1 MRIAIYARYSSDLQT
16 DASIEDQIRLCQE
29 LASKEKWAV
38 VNRYTDHGISG
49 ASLMRPGIQALM
61 QDASG
66 GKFDLVVAEALDRLS
81 RDQADIATIKKRLQ
95 FAGINIHTLAEG
107 EITELHIGLKGT
119 MNALFLK
126 DLALKT
132 RRGISGRIEKGK
144 SGGGL
149 PYGYDAVVQFDSQG
163 ERIRG
168 DRTINDG
175 EAAIV
180 RRIFEEFAAGKSP
193 KAIAVQ
199 LNREGI
205 PSPGSKSKSAKGRGG
220 WGQSTING
228 NRRRGTG
235 ILNNDLYIGVLVWNR
250 QRFIKDP
257 ETGKRVPRF
266 NPESQWIRKEV
277 PELRI
282 IDQELWDKTKAR
294 QKVLDAKGEFHKKQ
308 RPKKLFSNLLKCGCC
323 GGGFSKVSQNHYGCS
338 TARNKGTCTNMR
350 VIRQDELEQA
360 VLNALQNHL
369 MDPQTLDIFCDEYRR
384 YTNELRMGRNAAIR
398 VRQEEFQNCL
408 RERERLVQSIKDGV
422 PAALIKDDLI
432 RVAAR
437 QEEIQKFLENT
448 EEAPVLIHPRMAD
461 RYKQEVGALRLA
473 LNDES
478 HRAEAAELL
487 RSLVEKI
494 VLTPKEG
501 EKKLAIDLY
510 GDLAGILS
518 IATNRASTTVQ
529 SGAALQA
536 QARLVAQAQSQF
548 NQLNLHVQDKL
559 VAGARSELGLLMEQN
574 QQDKLV
580 AGVGFEP
587 TTFGL

>member
-408 RERERLVQSIKDGV
+408 RERER
-422 PAALIKDDLI
+422 
-432 RVAAR
+432 R
-437 QEEIQKFLENT
+437 QF
-448 EEAPVLIHPRMAD
+448 
-461 RYKQEVGALRLA
+461 
-473 LNDES
+473 
-478 HRAEAAELL
+478 
-487 RSLVEKI
+487 
-494 VLTPKEG
+494 
-501 EKKLAIDLY
+501 
-510 GDLAGILS
+510 
-518 IATNRASTTVQ
+518 
-529 SGAALQA
+529 
-536 QARLVAQAQSQF
+536 
-548 NQLNLHVQDKL
+548 
-559 VAGARSELGLLMEQN
+559 
-574 QQDKLV
+574 
-580 AGVGFEP
+580 
-587 TTFGL
+587 